1 MKPLPHPKDLLAS
14 GCHKAP
20 SLPLTIC
27 MAFVFLWQVLLPGGA
42 CAGIS
47 QEKSLLDHPALPTR
61 TQDLLS
67 IHAPPI
73 EGGSETED
81 EEALDLAGEIR
92 SMGTGESAAE
102 SHPLTVSALPAIQ
115 GALY

>member
-1 MKPLPHPKDLLAS
+1 
-14 GCHKAP
+14 
-20 SLPLTIC
+20 
-27 MAFVFLWQVLLPGGA
+27 MAFVFLWQVLQPGGA

-47 QEKSLLDHPALPTR
+47 QEKSWLDHPALPTR
-61 TQDLLS
+61 TQDLLT

-115 GALY
+115 GAVY